1 MEGLRKKGNISKS
14 KKNKGEMEME
24 EELVD
29 YEHINK
35 DNDYQSVTFDFLE
48 PDHKYSSSLYML
60 TKKTFSFVTWDVF
73 TLFDA
78 ICEQN
83 ELGIFL
89 GIAPDEDEDLS
100 NNKKLPGQGETD
112 EIYALLTILNLQLL
126 KTGDFAG
133 RLAKFVLANTPAE
146 SQQFLT
152 SILLERPEKT
162 GLLINDRVINLPFMI
177 VPNVFDQFM
186 EDKKFIDTE
195 YDLEEQ
201 YMYNFDYILY
211 FVPCYISQN
220 AKKGLEIEQTH
231 QGPAFANYLYYK
243 QEDKHLLKKALLIH
257 EVPHKLSEEFKLLM
271 AILKYED
278 FLIMVGTKSIFN

>member
-1 MEGLRKKGNISKS
+1 MENLRKKGKMDKF
-14 KKNKGEMEME
+14 KKNKSDMELE

-60 TKKTFSFVTWDVF
+60 TKKTFSFVTWDIYA
-73 TLFDA
+73 LFDA

-89 GIAPDEDEDLS
+89 GMAADEEEDLS
-100 NNKKLPGQGETD
+100 RNKKQSGPVED
-112 EIYALLTILNLQLL
+112 EEIFALLTILNLNLL
-126 KTGDFAG
+126 KANDFAG
-133 RLAKFVLANTPAE
+133 RLAKFALANAPAE

-177 VPNVFDQFM
+177 VPNIFDQFM

-195 YDLEEQ
+195 YEIEEQ
-201 YMYNFDYILY
+201 YMYNFDYIIY
-211 FVPCYISQN
+211 FVPCYINQTP
-220 AKKGLEIEQTH
+220 KKGLEIDQLS
-231 QGPAFANYLYYK
+231 QGSGFTNYLFYK
-243 QEDKHLLKKALLIH
+243 QEDKHLVKKALLVH

-271 AILKYED
+271 AVLKFED
-278 FLIMVGTKSIFN
+278 FLIMTGTKSIFN